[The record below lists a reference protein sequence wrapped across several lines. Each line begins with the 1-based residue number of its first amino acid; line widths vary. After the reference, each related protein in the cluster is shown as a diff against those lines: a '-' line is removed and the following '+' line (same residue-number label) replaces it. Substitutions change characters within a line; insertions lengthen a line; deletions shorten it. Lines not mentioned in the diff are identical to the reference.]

1 MGSQR
6 VRHDLETEKQHTI
19 IKGPYFSQFMITM
32 WDRIYQN
39 SSFKQILN
47 YIKNREWVCQFNSMT
62 KRFPNLMTVVKNY
75 DIANNDGAKI
85 LTKQ

>member
-1 MGSQR
+1 
-6 VRHDLETEKQHTI
+6 
-19 IKGPYFSQFMITM
+19 M

-47 YIKNREWVCQFNSMT
+47 YIKNRERVCQFNSMT
-62 KRFPNLMTVVKNY
+62 KCFPNLMTVVKNY

-85 LTKQ
+85 LTQQ